1 LKHFA
6 NNASLDALPCHTHC
20 CVSNSTSNGKG
31 NSNGNCC
38 FTYSEASHPLLQA
51 EQLARDLQ
59 ALQQEHHSLGVTYEG
74 EQQHSRL
81 LQDNVTQL
89 QVSISIA
96 GEQLNCR

>member
-1 LKHFA
+1 
-6 NNASLDALPCHTHC
+6 
-20 CVSNSTSNGKG
+20 
-31 NSNGNCC
+31 
-38 FTYSEASHPLLQA
+38 LLQA